1 MEIYLIVSIETIL
14 SLIWL
19 INNWKILV
27 AKFSQNV
34 PNIRSLFAVLEI
46 IIFYEFYCN
55 PEILVHRIR
64 FQFKV
69 VSPRP
74 VRNPINRVTP

>member
-19 INNWKILV
+19 INNWKTLV

-55 PEILVHRIR
+55 PAILVHRI
-64 FQFKV
+64 QFKV